1 MKYTLGEKKN
11 GKITV
16 DFVIPEKEWEE
27 QIENA
32 YKKNC
37 GKYKV
42 EGFRQGKAPR
52 KLLEKSFGEYLF
64 WEDALNDMIPEV
76 YSKMLAKEKELFPVD
91 YPQVDVKKFAKDGV
105 EFTATI
111 TLLPELTLGEYK
123 GLEVTKGKVKVTD
136 AMVEDEIAALRNK
149 QMRYIDVVGRPAQ
162 MGDVTT
168 INYAGSIDG
177 VAFAGGT
184 AEKQELELGSHT
196 FIPGFEEGVVGMNI
210 GDEKDIEVTFPAEYH
225 AADLAG
231 KPAIFKVKLVELH
244 EKQLPEVNDEFA
256 KNVSE
261 FNTLAELKAD
271 IKKKLTET
279 QEKSVEQE
287 AENKLIEKIAKASK
301 VDIPECMVEAQID
314 KYVKDMEQRL
324 AYQGLKLDDFLKYT
338 GKTMEDL
345 RKERHDDALKA
356 IRTTMTLEAII
367 KAEKLEVTKEEFN
380 AKLEEIAKGMN
391 KKVSELKKTMRP
403 EQEDFVNNTIIG
415 EKVINY
421 LKSNNTIK

>member
-16 DFVIPEKEWEE
+16 DFVLNEKEWEAE
-27 QIENA
+27 IENA

-52 KLLEKSFGEYLF
+52 KMLEKSFGEFLF
-64 WEDALNDMIPEV
+64 WEDALNDLLPRAYQE
-76 YSKMLAKEKELFPVD
+76 MLSKEKELFPVD
-91 YPQVDVKKFAKDGV
+91 YPQVDVKKFAKEGV

-123 GLEVTKGKVKVTD
+123 GLEVEQEKVKVTND
-136 AMVEDEIAALRNK
+136 MVEKELENLKNRQVRFVEVNDRAAK
-149 QMRYIDVVGRPAQ
+149 

-196 FIPGFEEGVVGMNI
+196 FIEGFEDGVVGMNI
-210 GDEKDIEVTFPAEYH
+210 GDEKDINVTFPAEYH
-225 AADLAG
+225 APELAG
-231 KPAIFKVKLVELH
+231 KPAVFKVKLLEIR
-244 EKQLPEVNDEFA
+244 EKQVPEVNDEFA
-256 KNVSE
+256 KEVSE
-261 FNTLAELKAD
+261 FNSLEELKAD
-271 IKKKLTET
+271 IKAKTKERLEDASRKAAESKL
-279 QEKSVEQE
+279 
-287 AENKLIEKIAKASK
+287 LEKIVDNAK
-301 VDIPECMVEAQID
+301 VEIPECMVESQLD
-314 KYVKDMEQRL
+314 RMVEDMSQRL

-338 GKTMEDL
+338 NKTIEDL
-345 RKERHDDALKA
+345 RNERRAEAERTIK
-356 IRTTMTLEAII
+356 TTMTLEAII
-367 KAEKLEVTKEEFN
+367 KAEDIKVTKEEFN

-391 KKVSELKKTMRP
+391 QKASDLKKTMKA
-403 EQEDFVNNTIIG
+403 EQEDFVNNTIIS

-421 LKSNNTIK
+421 INSNNTIK

>member
-16 DFVIPEKEWEE
+16 DFVLNEKEWEAE
-27 QIENA
+27 IENA

-52 KLLEKSFGEYLF
+52 KMLEKSFGEFLF
-64 WEDALNDMIPEV
+64 WEDALNDLLPRAYQE
-76 YSKMLAKEKELFPVD
+76 MLSKEKELFPVD
-91 YPQVDVKKFAKDGV
+91 YPQVDVKKFAKEGV

-123 GLEVTKGKVKVTD
+123 GLEVEQEKVKVTND
-136 AMVEDEIAALRNK
+136 MVEKELENLKNRQVRFVEVNDRAAK
-149 QMRYIDVVGRPAQ
+149 

-168 INYAGSIDG
+168 INYSGSIDG

-196 FIPGFEEGVVGMNI
+196 FIEGFEDGVVGMNI
-210 GDEKDIEVTFPAEYH
+210 GDEKDINVTFPAEYH
-225 AADLAG
+225 APELAG
-231 KPAIFKVKLVELH
+231 KPAVFKVKLLEIR
-244 EKQLPEVNDEFA
+244 EKQVPEVNDEFA
-256 KNVSE
+256 KEVSE
-261 FNTLAELKAD
+261 FNSLEELKAD
-271 IKKKLTET
+271 IKAKTKERLEDASRKAAESKL
-279 QEKSVEQE
+279 
-287 AENKLIEKIAKASK
+287 LEKIVDNAK
-301 VDIPECMVEAQID
+301 VEIPECMVESQLD
-314 KYVKDMEQRL
+314 RMVEDMSQRL

-338 GKTMEDL
+338 NKTMEDL
-345 RKERHDDALKA
+345 RNERRAEAERTIK
-356 IRTTMTLEAII
+356 TTMTLEAII
-367 KAEKLEVTKEEFN
+367 KAEDIKVTKEEFN

-391 KKVSELKKTMRP
+391 QKASDLKKTMKA
-403 EQEDFVNNTIIG
+403 EQEDFVNNTIIS

-421 LKSNNTIK
+421 INSNNTIK

>member
-16 DFVIPEKEWEE
+16 DFVLNEKEWEAE
-27 QIENA
+27 IENA

-52 KLLEKSFGEYLF
+52 KMLEKSVGEFLF
-64 WEDALNDMIPEV
+64 WEDALNDLLPRAYQE
-76 YSKMLAKEKELFPVD
+76 MLSKEKELFPVD
-91 YPQVDVKKFAKDGV
+91 YPQVDVKKFAKEGV

-123 GLEVTKGKVKVTD
+123 GLEVEQEKVKVTND
-136 AMVEDEIAALRNK
+136 MVEKELENLKNRQVRFVEVNDRAAK
-149 QMRYIDVVGRPAQ
+149 

-168 INYAGSIDG
+168 INYSGSIDG

-196 FIPGFEEGVVGMNI
+196 FIEGFEDGVVGMNI
-210 GDEKDIEVTFPAEYH
+210 GDEKDINVTFPAEYH
-225 AADLAG
+225 APELAG
-231 KPAIFKVKLVELH
+231 KPAVFKVKLLEIR
-244 EKQLPEVNDEFA
+244 EKQVPEVNDEFA
-256 KNVSE
+256 KEVSE
-261 FNTLAELKAD
+261 FNSLEELKAD
-271 IKKKLTET
+271 IKAKTKERLEDASRKAAESKL
-279 QEKSVEQE
+279 
-287 AENKLIEKIAKASK
+287 LEKIVDNAK
-301 VDIPECMVEAQID
+301 VEIPECMVESQLD
-314 KYVKDMEQRL
+314 RMVEDMSQRL

-338 GKTMEDL
+338 NKTMEDL
-345 RKERHDDALKA
+345 RNERRAEAERTIK
-356 IRTTMTLEAII
+356 TTMTLEAII
-367 KAEKLEVTKEEFN
+367 KAEDIKVTKEEFN

-391 KKVSELKKTMRP
+391 QKASDLKKTMKA
-403 EQEDFVNNTIIG
+403 EQEDFVNNTIIS

-421 LKSNNTIK
+421 INSNNTIK